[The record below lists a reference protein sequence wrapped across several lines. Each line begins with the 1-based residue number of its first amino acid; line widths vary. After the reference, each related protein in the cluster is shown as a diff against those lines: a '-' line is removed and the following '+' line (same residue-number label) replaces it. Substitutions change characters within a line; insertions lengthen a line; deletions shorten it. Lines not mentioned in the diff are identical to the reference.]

1 MKFKFISGLIL
12 IAAAITTTASAI
24 QAQLPPNQGQFPVRQ
39 GFPIREQGQPDF
51 KELNLTEE
59 QKDKLKELQE
69 EIQSS
74 INEILTTEQRDS
86 LKQAVEAGKK
96 PLEVLQSM
104 SLSDEQKQKIQEV
117 MESQKQKMS
126 EILTTEQK
134 QQLRERMGKK
144 HNGRNVP
151 SGFGG
156 FPNGNTPVSIPP
168 QS

>member
-1 MKFKFISGLIL
+1 MKFKFLSGLIL
-12 IAAAITTTASAI
+12 VAAAITTTASAI
-24 QAQLPPNQGQFPVRQ
+24 HAQLPPNPGQFPARQ
-39 GFPIREQGQPDF
+39 GFPVRPPDF

-59 QKDKLKELQE
+59 QKDRLKEVQE

-74 INEILTTEQRDS
+74 INEILTTEQRDT

-96 PLEVLQSM
+96 PPEVLQSM

-117 MESQKQKMS
+117 MESKKQKMS

-134 QQLRERMGKK
+134 QQLRERMGGK
-144 HNGRNVP
+144 HNGRNIP
-151 SGFGG
+151 SGFGR

-168 QS
+168 QR